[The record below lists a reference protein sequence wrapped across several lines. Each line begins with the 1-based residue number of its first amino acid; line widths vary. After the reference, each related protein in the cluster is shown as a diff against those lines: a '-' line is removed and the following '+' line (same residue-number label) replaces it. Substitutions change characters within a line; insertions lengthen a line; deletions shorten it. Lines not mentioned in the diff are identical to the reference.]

1 MSASVIPTNTAQFRL
16 ILQGF
21 NMHQDIKEYRAGN
34 SCAAY
39 SLGASRAE
47 QRGDYAE
54 AEKLWRKAAQ
64 SPCSTLRRIWA
75 EHRAQFC
82 ANAHQKGWK
91 PIHERE
97 TL

>member
-1 MSASVIPTNTAQFRL
+1 MILLNTAQSRL

-47 QRGDYAE
+47 QRGDYVE
-54 AEKLWRKAAQ
+54 AEKLWCKAAQ

-82 ANAHQKGWK
+82 ANAHQKGWG

>member
-1 MSASVIPTNTAQFRL
+1 
-16 ILQGF
+16 
-21 NMHQDIKEYRAGN
+21 MHQDIKEYRAGN
-34 SCAAY
+34 RCAAY

-75 EHRAQFC
+75 
-82 ANAHQKGWK
+82 
-91 PIHERE
+91 
-97 TL
+97 

>member
-1 MSASVIPTNTAQFRL
+1 ML
-16 ILQGF
+16 
-21 NMHQDIKEYRAGN
+21 QDIKEYRAGN

-64 SPCSTLRRIWA
+64 SPCSTLRRTWA
-75 EHRAQFC
+75 EHRAAFC
-82 ANAHQKGWK
+82 ANAHLKGWK
-91 PIHERE
+91 PLHECER
-97 TL
+97 L